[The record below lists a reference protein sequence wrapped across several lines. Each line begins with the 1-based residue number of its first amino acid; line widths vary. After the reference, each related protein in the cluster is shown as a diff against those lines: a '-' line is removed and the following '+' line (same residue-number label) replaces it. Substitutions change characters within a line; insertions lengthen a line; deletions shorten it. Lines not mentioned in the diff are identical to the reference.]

1 MSHWMILRI
10 HLAAN
15 QLAPK
20 MSSTCSTL
28 KNKNGRPKSMCQ
40 YLWAYPGMQFSHFKY
55 CSHKIASVTGGRS
68 SCEKPVSHLTW
79 LEVCPTIVIDTNT
92 AVLCGGR
99 GSDDLPSG
107 KCFEY
112 SATNDKWTEWAE
124 KLNVPRWGLGMSVYK
139 GKCRLNGCS

>member
-1 MSHWMILRI
+1 MGDQK
-10 HLAAN
+10 ACA
-15 QLAPK
+15 
-20 MSSTCSTL
+20 STCGHIPACSSRTSSIARIRL
-28 KNKNGRPKSMCQ
+28 RQLGVGGQVVKS
-40 YLWAYPGMQFSHFKY
+40 LFP
-55 CSHKIASVTGGRS
+55 I
-68 SCEKPVSHLTW
+68 LTW
-79 LEVCPTIVIDTNT
+79 LEVCPTIAIDTNT

-139 GKCRLNGCS
+139 GKCRLDGCSGAEEGFTFITAL